1 MRVFVTGATG
11 FIGSA
16 VVREL
21 LAHGHEVSGLARSD
35 GSAAALA
42 ASGVTPRRGSIED
55 LGSLERAAASA
66 DAAVHTAYF
75 HQFSH
80 ASLRT
85 RAQTLFGGGP
95 RQVVSRFLAAT
106 VAADR
111 RAITTIGSALKG
123 SDRAFVAAF
132 GTLALTPG
140 AVGTEHQEVDPLSVG
155 AGRGANEQAVL
166 ALAERGVRASV
177 VRLPSIV
184 HGEGDH
190 GFLPRII
197 GVARKHKVSGFA
209 GDGSNRWPSVHRLD
223 AAQLFVRALEKG
235 EAGAR
240 FHGVADEGVPF
251 IDIAAAIGAHLEVP
265 VQGAT
270 PKQVAARF
278 SFLAAFL
285 GVDNPT
291 SSALTSSRLGWQ
303 PSRPSLLE
311 DLQHGTYFGSE
322 H

>member
-16 VVREL
+16 VVSEL
-21 LAHGHEVSGLARSD
+21 LAHGHEVVGLARSD
-35 GSAAALA
+35 GAAATLSA
-42 ASGVTPRRGSIED
+42 VGVTARRGSIED
-55 LGSLERAAASA
+55 LGSLQRAAASA

-85 RAQTLFGGGP
+85 RARILLGGGP
-95 RQVVSRFLAAT
+95 RQVVPRFLAAT

-111 RAITTIGSALKG
+111 RAITTIGSALRG

-132 GTLALTPG
+132 GTLALAPG
-140 AVGTEHQEVDPLSVG
+140 TVGTEDQEVDTSSVG
-155 AGRGANEQAVL
+155 AGRGANEHAVL
-166 ALAERGVRASV
+166 ALVDRGVRASV
-177 VRLPSIV
+177 VRLPPIV

-197 GVARKHKVSGFA
+197 DIAGKHKVSGFA

-223 AAQLFVRALEKG
+223 AAQLFVQALEKG

-240 FHGVADEGVPF
+240 FHGVADQGVPF
-251 IDIAAAIGAHLEVP
+251 VDIAEVIGARLDVP

-270 PKQVAARF
+270 PKQVSARF

-291 SSALTSSRLGWQ
+291 SSALTSSRLGWH

-311 DLQHGTYFGSE
+311 DLEHGTYFGSN